1 MKILSFTEKVR
12 VFKTVRNFFMDGVSV
27 GKYLGEHSVW
37 FSLGEMVGSGPVRI
51 RENGIWVSKIL
62 RSRGYVRGRTSSS
75 SRLESSV
82 WKVGDEAG
90 KMAWGQA
97 GCWIVVQCHAKNLVP
112 DTEKVPTDSG
122 KRSLRPSLCHWNA
135 SKAIGKIRDAH
146 VKLSG
151 TKKPYI
157 NFLADGLGRN
167 SLRRAESGKKS
178 VG

>member
-1 MKILSFTEKVR
+1 MFKI
-12 VFKTVRNFFMDGVSV
+12 VRNFFMDGVSV
-27 GKYLGEHSVW
+27 GKYLGEQSIL
-37 FSLGEMVGSGPVRI
+37 FSLGEMIGSAPVKI

-62 RSRGYVRGRTSSS
+62 RSRGYVRGRASSS
-75 SRLESSV
+75 SRLEHSV

-97 GCWIVVQCHAKNLVP
+97 GCWMVVQYHAKNLVP
-112 DTEKVPTDSG
+112 DTELVSMDSG

-151 TKKPYI
+151 MQ
-157 NFLADGLGRN
+157 
-167 SLRRAESGKKS
+167 KS
-178 VG
+178 HI